1 MVRRRRVRPVT
12 PDVAV
17 SLLLASVGFVPLAL
31 HPLAVQ
37 AATVLNR
44 THPTRGR
51 HVVPST
57 PHTAADRAKAQTKY
71 TAAVAAATALR
82 AASVNTAAAAE
93 AATAFDLQLAVR
105 TEAAAPLI

>member
-1 MVRRRRVRPVT
+1 MT
-12 PDVAV
+12 PDVAAAFM
-17 SLLLASVGFVPLAL
+17 LAAVGFVPLTL

-37 AATVLNR
+37 AATVLDR

-57 PHTAADRAKAQTKY
+57 PHSAADRAKAQTKY
-71 TAAVAAATALR
+71 TAAVAAAAALK
-82 AASVNTAAAAE
+82 AVGQNGAAAAE

-105 TEAAAPLI
+105 AEAAAPLS